1 MLNVDRA
8 PEASFHRWRSGRRA
22 GIACPMFRT
31 AVLLALAS
39 ALLWRASAGAD
50 DDFIAAYNLIQQ
62 SDTFRETGQVSSARR
77 GYGEALTRLRD
88 LQRSYPTWNERVIAY
103 RLRYVTEKLGALPE
117 RAAAA
122 ALPAGSDAAPTVRDP
137 SELVPSGE
145 VITQFNTLNTQITQL
160 AAEKMLLE
168 AKLREALTAQPVPI
182 DPRELQQAVE
192 RIGALQV
199 TNKVLLASLE
209 QQQAE
214 RKNLVEKVV
223 AEEAQK
229 ALNEANRQLLA
240 QKSGAAA
247 LAKEKTDLEAALKR
261 LQEGDLKQLKG
272 ENSTLKSQVN
282 ELRSETERG
291 KLVADLSARLGKLQ
305 NKLDDTAKQNGQ
317 LLADKAKLEK
327 QVDDLRARQS
337 EESIVRVN
345 KLETDLAVARADAG
359 RNAAKAEDIAIALD
373 KEKSASGQLEQDNRT
388 LTSRVTVLTGQLAA
402 AKGLE
407 AALAAEKTERAEVE
421 AQLKTAEERLA
432 ATRLAASAPAKAGAA
447 PEPPSAGD
455 VALAAQL
462 RLLEGETTRLRGS
475 LRDSHARETELKTL
489 VAEAD
494 GQRIRLEQDKTVLM
508 KRLALAEQAAAAT
521 PSAKDGRTIRTL
533 EAKVRELEQQRDT
546 LAKKLA
552 AAGRRV
558 GTQLAAAR
566 SSRLGSPRDRVVE
579 FYQER

>member
-1 MLNVDRA
+1 ML
-8 PEASFHRWRSGRRA
+8 RS
-22 GIACPMFRT
+22 
-31 AVLLALAS
+31 AVLSVLAV
-39 ALLWRASAGAD
+39 ALLCRASAGAD

-62 SDTFRETGQVSSARR
+62 SDTFRETGQAGSARR
-77 GYGEALTRLRD
+77 GYAEALTRLRE

-103 RLRYVTEKLGALPE
+103 RLRYVAEKIGTLPE
-117 RAAAA
+117 TAASGAA
-122 ALPAGSDAAPTVRDP
+122 PADADAAPTATTTVRDP
-137 SELVPSGE
+137 SELAPSGE

-160 AAEKMLLE
+160 AADKKLLE
-168 AKLREALTAQPVPI
+168 AKLREALTAQPVPV

-192 RIGALQV
+192 KISALQV

-229 ALNEANRQLLA
+229 ALNDANRHLLA

-247 LAKEKTDLEAALKR
+247 LAKEKADLEAALKR
-261 LQEGDLKQLKG
+261 LQDGDLKQLKG
-272 ENSTLKSQVN
+272 ENSTLKSQVT

-305 NKLDDTAKQNGQ
+305 LKLDDTAKQNEQ
-317 LLADKAKLEK
+317 LLADKSKLEK

-337 EESIVRVN
+337 EEGIARIN

-359 RNAAKAEDIAIALD
+359 RNAAKAEDIAVALD
-373 KEKSASGQLEQDNRT
+373 KEKTTRGRLEQDNRT
-388 LTSRVTVLTGQLAA
+388 LTARVTALTGELAA
-402 AKGLE
+402 AKALE
-407 AALAAEKTERAEVE
+407 TALAAEKTERAEVE
-421 AQLKTAEERLA
+421 AQLKAAEERLA
-432 ATRLAASAPAKAGAA
+432 ATRLAAPVPAKPGAA

-455 VALAAQL
+455 AAVIAQL
-462 RLLEGETTRLRGS
+462 RVLEGETTRLRGS

-489 VAEAD
+489 LAEAD
-494 GQRIRLEQDKTVLM
+494 GQRIRLEQDKVGLM

-521 PSAKDGRTIRTL
+521 PAAKDGRTIRTL

-546 LAKKLA
+546 LAKKLV

-566 SSRLGSPRDRVVE
+566 TSRLGSPRDRVVE

>member
-1 MLNVDRA
+1 
-8 PEASFHRWRSGRRA
+8 
-22 GIACPMFRT
+22 MFRT

-77 GYGEALTRLRD
+77 GYGEALSRLRD

-117 RAAAA
+117 TPAAA
-122 ALPAGSDAAPTVRDP
+122 ALPAGSDATPTVAATVRDP
-137 SELVPSGE
+137 SELAPSGE

-160 AAEKMLLE
+160 ATEKKLLE

-214 RKNLVEKVV
+214 RKNLVDKVV

-305 NKLDDTAKQNGQ
+305 IKLDDTAKQNGQ

-337 EESIVRVN
+337 EESIVRFN

-359 RNAAKAEDIAIALD
+359 RNAAKAEDIAVALD
-373 KEKSASGQLEQDNRT
+373 KEKSARGQLEQDNRT
-388 LTSRVTVLTGQLAA
+388 LTSRVTVLTGQLTA
-402 AKGLE
+402 AKALE

-432 ATRLAASAPAKAGAA
+432 ATRLAAPTVAKTGGAIA
-447 PEPPSAGD
+447 EPPSAGD
-455 VALAAQL
+455 AALTAQL

-521 PSAKDGRTIRTL
+521 PSAKDGRIIRTL

-552 AAGRRV
+552 AASRRV

>member
-1 MLNVDRA
+1 
-8 PEASFHRWRSGRRA
+8 
-22 GIACPMFRT
+22 MFRT

-77 GYGEALTRLRD
+77 GYGEALTRLRE

-117 RAAAA
+117 TPATAV
-122 ALPAGSDAAPTVRDP
+122 LPAGSDAAPTVATTVRDP
-137 SELVPSGE
+137 SELAPSGE

-160 AAEKMLLE
+160 AAEKKLLE

-192 RIGALQV
+192 RISALQV

-305 NKLDDTAKQNGQ
+305 NKLDDTAKQNEQ

-337 EESIVRVN
+337 EEGIVRIN

-373 KEKSASGQLEQDNRT
+373 KEKTTRGQLEQDNRT
-388 LTSRVTVLTGQLAA
+388 LTSRVTALTGQLAA
-402 AKGLE
+402 AKALE

-432 ATRLAASAPAKAGAA
+432 ATRLAAPAVAKNGTPA
-447 PEPPSAGD
+447 EPPSAGD
-455 VALAAQL
+455 AALTAQL

-494 GQRIRLEQDKTVLM
+494 GQRTRLEQGKAELT

-552 AAGRRV
+552 AASRRV
-558 GTQLAAAR
+558 GTQLAASR

-579 FYQER
+579 FYLER

>member
-1 MLNVDRA
+1 
-8 PEASFHRWRSGRRA
+8 
-22 GIACPMFRT
+22 MFRT

-77 GYGEALTRLRD
+77 GYGEALTRLRE
-88 LQRSYPTWNERVIAY
+88 LQRDYPTWNERVIAY

-117 RAAAA
+117 TAAAA
-122 ALPAGSDAAPTVRDP
+122 GLPAGSDAAPTVRDP

-192 RIGALQV
+192 KIGALQV

-261 LQEGDLKQLKG
+261 LKEGDLKQLKG

-359 RNAAKAEDIAIALD
+359 RNAAKAEDIAVALD

-432 ATRLAASAPAKAGAA
+432 ATRLAAPAVAKTGAIA
-447 PEPPSAGD
+447 EPPSAGD

-521 PSAKDGRTIRTL
+521 PSAKDGRIIRTL

>member
-1 MLNVDRA
+1 
-8 PEASFHRWRSGRRA
+8 
-22 GIACPMFRT
+22 MFRT

-160 AAEKMLLE
+160 ATEKKLLE

-261 LQEGDLKQLKG
+261 LKEGDLKQLKG

-317 LLADKAKLEK
+317 LLADKAKLE
-327 QVDDLRARQS
+327 
-337 EESIVRVN
+337 
-345 KLETDLAVARADAG
+345 
-359 RNAAKAEDIAIALD
+359 
-373 KEKSASGQLEQDNRT
+373 
-388 LTSRVTVLTGQLAA
+388 
-402 AKGLE
+402 
-407 AALAAEKTERAEVE
+407 
-421 AQLKTAEERLA
+421 
-432 ATRLAASAPAKAGAA
+432 
-447 PEPPSAGD
+447 
-455 VALAAQL
+455 
-462 RLLEGETTRLRGS
+462 
-475 LRDSHARETELKTL
+475 
-489 VAEAD
+489 
-494 GQRIRLEQDKTVLM
+494 
-508 KRLALAEQAAAAT
+508 
-521 PSAKDGRTIRTL
+521 
-533 EAKVRELEQQRDT
+533 
-546 LAKKLA
+546 
-552 AAGRRV
+552 
-558 GTQLAAAR
+558 
-566 SSRLGSPRDRVVE
+566 
-579 FYQER
+579 

>member
-1 MLNVDRA
+1 
-8 PEASFHRWRSGRRA
+8 
-22 GIACPMFRT
+22 MFRT

-77 GYGEALTRLRD
+77 GYAEALTRLRE

-103 RLRYVTEKLGALPE
+103 RLRYVTEKIGTLPE
-117 RAAAA
+117 TAASAAPATLRAD
-122 ALPAGSDAAPTVRDP
+122 SDAVPTAAGAVRDP
-137 SELVPSGE
+137 SELAPSGE
-145 VITQFNTLNTQITQL
+145 VITQFNALNTQITQL
-160 AAEKMLLE
+160 AADKKLLE
-168 AKLREALTAQPVPI
+168 AKLREALTAQPVPV
-182 DPRELQQAVE
+182 DPRELQMAVE
-192 RIGALQV
+192 KISALQV

-229 ALNEANRQLLA
+229 ALNDANRQLLA

-247 LAKEKTDLEAALKR
+247 LTKEKADLEAALKR
-261 LQEGDLKQLKG
+261 LQDGDLKQLKG
-272 ENSTLKSQVN
+272 ENSTLKSQVT

-305 NKLDDTAKQNGQ
+305 LKLDDTAKQNEQ
-317 LLADKAKLEK
+317 LLADKSKLEK

-373 KEKSASGQLEQDNRT
+373 KEKTTRGRLELDNRT
-388 LTSRVTVLTGQLAA
+388 LTARVTALTGELAA
-402 AKGLE
+402 AKALE
-407 AALAAEKTERAEVE
+407 TALAAEKTERAEVE
-421 AQLKTAEERLA
+421 AQLKAAEERLA
-432 ATRLAASAPAKAGAA
+432 ATRLAAPVPAKAGAA
-447 PEPPSAGD
+447 AEPPSAGD
-455 VALAAQL
+455 AAVIAQL
-462 RLLEGETTRLRGS
+462 RVLEGETTRLRGS

-489 VAEAD
+489 LSEAA
-494 GQRIRLEQDKTVLM
+494 GQRIRLEQGKAELT

-521 PSAKDGRTIRTL
+521 PAAKDGRTIRTL

-546 LAKKLA
+546 LAKKLVA
-552 AAGRRV
+552 ASRRV

-566 SSRLGSPRDRVVE
+566 TSRLGSPRDRVVE